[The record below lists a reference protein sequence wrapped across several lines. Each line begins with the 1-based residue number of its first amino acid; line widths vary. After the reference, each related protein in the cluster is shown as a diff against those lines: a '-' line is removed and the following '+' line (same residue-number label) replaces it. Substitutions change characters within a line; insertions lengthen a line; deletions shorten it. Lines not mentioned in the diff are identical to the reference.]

1 MHVKQVAS
9 LFIILL
15 LLTACGGGPAASPT
29 EPPPEPTAAPVVEEA
44 ATAETTEEATTDE
57 EAEEMTEEETAEEA
71 SASASR
77 PGFGDAWTSV
87 DCDTL
92 GVAAEIAPM
101 ADCGYVT
108 VPESRTGDSDATIQL
123 AVVRVHS
130 EAESPATPV
139 FLAVGGPGGNGL
151 IRASD
156 ISFLIPYGP
165 VIADHDFIFFSQ
177 RGTEH
182 AQPHLTCPDYI
193 NVPVEAARDGWSVE
207 ERQAQLV
214 ATMQACIDE
223 ATAQGI
229 DLSAYNTDEN
239 AADIDSIRQALGYDQ
254 IILYG
259 QSYGTQVAEFV
270 MRNHPDILESVILDG
285 ILAVTA
291 TAEAQYSS
299 HRDAFQRFFTACA
312 ADPACSEAYPD
323 PEGALSQAYETLEA
337 NPQQIEAIVAGQPM
351 TMTVDGTLA
360 LTVMYSY
367 SFAHG
372 RYAPIPAAAYQMS
385 EGDWSLLSTMLS
397 DVYDPIDYLM
407 HLPIICTDDPNTAL
421 SDVDTT
427 DTAEMYIDVEYED
440 ANRYVALC
448 PLFNATQLSD
458 SSDELIVSDIPTL
471 LLQGGLDPATAVA
484 NGNIVETGL
493 SNSYNIVFPD
503 GTHIQGGSPC
513 GVAIMAAFMADPST
527 APDTSCIAQEY
538 SFAVPLPVTVHSED
552 GSASMSLTLPP
563 GWAPYNDGFLSSS
576 STIQFYP
583 SVLPPQP
590 LEDVLA
596 SMTETLP
603 EAAIVDGEPIAGYT
617 TKRYQMDGIA
627 SGQAV
632 LAVDFIVFGDENASY
647 FINAQNQEPASL
659 EQWRT
664 IDLPAI
670 LATIVVGEE

>member
-1 MHVKQVAS
+1 MRIKFVLT
-9 LFIILL
+9 LFLSLL
-15 LLTACGGGPAASPT
+15 LATACTTVAPTPMPETIPDASAAAS
-29 EPPPEPTAAPVVEEA
+29 ADAPMA
-44 ATAETTEEATTDE
+44 
-57 EAEEMTEEETAEEA
+57 
-71 SASASR
+71 R
-77 PGFGDAWTSV
+77 PAFSEGWKSV
-87 DCDTL
+87 ACDTL
-92 GVAAEIAPM
+92 DVAPEIAPM

-130 EAESPATPV
+130 ESESPATPV
-139 FLAVGGPGGNGL
+139 FLAIGGPGGNGL
-151 IRASD
+151 IRTSD

-165 VIADHDFIFFSQ
+165 VIADRDFIFFSQ

-182 AQPHLTCPDYI
+182 AQPHLTCPGYT
-193 NVPVEAARDGWSVE
+193 NVPVEAARDGWSDE

-239 AADIDSIRQALGYDQ
+239 AADVDSIRQALGYDQ

-259 QSYGTQVAEFV
+259 QSYGTQLAQFV

-285 ILAVTA
+285 ILAATA
-291 TAEAQYSS
+291 TVEAEYSS
-299 HRDAFQRFFTACA
+299 HRDAFQRFFAACA

-323 PEGALSQAYETLEA
+323 PEGALSQAYDALEA

-351 TMTVDGTLA
+351 TLTVDGTLA
-360 LTVMYSY
+360 LSMMYSY
-367 SFAHG
+367 SFGPG

-385 EGDWSLLSTMLS
+385 EGDWSLLSPMLS
-397 DVYDPIDYLM
+397 DVYDPVDYLM

-448 PLFNATQLSD
+448 PLFNATQLPD
-458 SSDELIVSDIPTL
+458 NSDELIVSDIPTL

-493 SNSYNIVFPD
+493 RNSYNIVFPA

-513 GVAIMAAFMADPST
+513 GTAIMVDFMADPST
-527 APDTSCIAQEY
+527 APDTSCIAEEY
-538 SFAVPLPVTVHSED
+538 SFAVPIHATVRSED
-552 GSASMSLTLPP
+552 GSASMSFTLPP
-563 GWAPYNDGFLSSS
+563 GWAPYNDGYLSSS

-590 LEDVLA
+590 LDDALTAVLVG
-596 SMTETLP
+596 LP
-603 EAAIVDGEPIAGYT
+603 EGDIMDGEPIAGYPS
-617 TKRYQMDGIA
+617 KVYRVDGVQ
-627 SGQAV
+627 SGAA
-632 LAVDFIVFGDENASY
+632 LIGLDIIVFGDEAGTY
-647 FINAQNQEPASL
+647 VINTQNQEPASL

-664 IDLPAI
+664 VDLPAI
-670 LATIVVGEE
+670 LETIVIGEE